1 MRNDVKHFI
10 ALPISICFVVA
21 LGAQFPRLQAAPAQ
35 AAPPPAARPV
45 TQAAPAPAPR
55 SVAPAAPAPA
65 PRPVAQA
72 EPAPAP
78 RPVVPDPLRNEPI
91 NVRYEITIREE
102 GGAQPSVKTV
112 TMTGTLYEISLVRAT
127 SDPRSPLNVDVNP
140 TALNG
145 SKVRTKIGIEYTP
158 PNAVAGSPFAGG
170 PPSNAESTGASA
182 PLIVRQAIHV
192 WLDSGKS
199 MVVSQA
205 ADPRSDRRLT
215 VEVTATVLR

>member
-1 MRNDVKHFI
+1 VKHFI
-10 ALPISICFVVA
+10 ALPLTLCFVGA
-21 LGAQFPRLQAAPAQ
+21 LGAQQPAPTAQ
-35 AAPPPAARPV
+35 ATRAQAPTA
-45 TQAAPAPAPR
+45 QPAPR
-55 SVAPAAPAPA
+55 AQPATAKPVAPA
-65 PRPVAQA
+65 RA
-72 EPAPAP
+72 EPAPAS
-78 RPVVPDPLRNEPI
+78 RPVAPDPLRNEPI
-91 NVRYEITIREE
+91 NVRYEIAIREE

-112 TMTGTLYEISLVRAT
+112 TMTGTLYEVSTMRAT
-127 SDPRSPLNVDVNP
+127 SDLRSPLNVDVNP

-158 PNAVAGSPFAGG
+158 PPGG
-170 PPSNAESTGASA
+170 ETTGATA
-182 PLIVRQAIHV
+182 MPLIVRQAIHV